1 VTLEPELE
9 SLLQNSLV
17 GGQAVSPA
25 LEPGLAERL
34 AGRLAESTQRQESIG
49 EPAVLMVSPALRPAL
64 ARFAR
69 AAAPSLNVLAWNE
82 IPDSRRVRLV
92 ASVGRS

>member
-1 VTLEPELE
+1 MG
-9 SLLQNSLV
+9 N
-17 GGQAVSPA
+17 GQSASPA

-34 AGRLAESTQRQESIG
+34 AGRLAESAQKQESLG
-49 EPAVLMVSPALRPAL
+49 EPAVLMVAPQLRPAL

-69 AAAPSLNVLAWNE
+69 AAAPNLNVLAWNE

-92 ASVGRS
+92 ASVGRA